1 MNVPNMPGDLLGTL
15 VLGLIAG
22 WGANRLMG
30 SGRHGVIGDIVVGIL
45 GAFVGGWLAE
55 RLLGIGVTGLNLTS
69 IAIAVVGAVIAIA
82 IFRALAPHRRWFA

>member
-1 MNVPNMPGDLLGTL
+1 MPAGLLSTL

-30 SGRHGVIGDIVVGIL
+30 SGRYGVIGDIIVGIL

-55 RLLGIGVTGLNLTS
+55 RLLGISVTGLNLTS

-82 IFRALAPHRRWFA
+82 VFRALTRRRRWFA